1 MDIQRLR
8 QILKE
13 LNPIFW
19 NDKLE
24 RQLQE
29 KNYTSHT
36 PISSALGRYMVF
48 LENNTKEEF
57 DDILQKVVPCDT
69 PQKERVDNLLEELKK
84 CLSPFDKVYD
94 VLRKEFTSSFA
105 EQVLLTYED
114 RVRNYDNLLCK
125 KWKDWAQL
133 VVCMSHKDFRTTP
146 LAKGPGTNAEDGG
159 KIDTSKSLSEIIVLI
174 DRIARWVIKWSK
186 KLHPPASVDSQWA
199 NDVRSGLRHLN
210 QILQPLDDL
219 CFWLRL
225 HQPELVTVHR
235 I

>member
-114 RVRNYDNLLCK
+114 RVRNYDNLRDCSIFTEFLSILFFSFRLFCCDAASLLCNFVG
-125 KWKDWAQL
+125 Q
-133 VVCMSHKDFRTTP
+133 CIH
-146 LAKGPGTNAEDGG
+146 LAAY
-159 KIDTSKSLSEIIVLI
+159 
-174 DRIARWVIKWSK
+174 
-186 KLHPPASVDSQWA
+186 
-199 NDVRSGLRHLN
+199 
-210 QILQPLDDL
+210 QPLS
-219 CFWLRL
+219 
-225 HQPELVTVHR
+225 VG
-235 I
+235 